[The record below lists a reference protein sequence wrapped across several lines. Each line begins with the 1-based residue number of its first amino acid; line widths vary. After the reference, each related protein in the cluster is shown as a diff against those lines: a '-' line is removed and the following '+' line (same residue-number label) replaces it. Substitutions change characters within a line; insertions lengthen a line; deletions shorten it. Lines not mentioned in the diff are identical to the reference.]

1 MILVVGWLWDVY
13 NSNHIFVAWSREC
26 IISHTLCD
34 ITCHALVAHWQLHL
48 KIPFYLHIRYLH
60 ITCGWIDMTRCDIT
74 KVHCVPDW
82 VWEMN
87 FSRSPT
93 GLTFT
98 ADWLLLVSFFWLV
111 QTVGGT
117 LLLFT
122 FRLRTLIVPH
132 VYMCVCEWYFPHF
145 LRDMSVL
152 QWKHS

>member
-1 MILVVGWLWDVY
+1 MSIIRIIFLWHEVV
-13 NSNHIFVAWSREC
+13 NASF
-26 IISHTLCD
+26 HTLFVTSHVMLLWLIDNYTLKSLFICTLD
-34 ITCHALVAHWQLHL
+34 ICTLPVDEL
-48 KIPFYLHIRYLH
+48 II
-60 ITCGWIDMTRCDIT
+60 TRCDIT